1 MAEGNVYI
9 DGIDPSIP
17 QWSTEATLKE
27 IKNILAR
34 ENALTGDVS
43 KKLDNVAKGERDA
56 LKVLRDTITI
66 NADKNKKAVDD
77 LKSSTVKA
85 TDIEKKSLGVFG
97 QISSALHDMVKND
110 KIQQELDA
118 RRNKLLEE
126 NLTKKYMQM
135 GQSRE
140 NAELAAKIER
150 AKTADDGI
158 SVGDFIPVFDGM
170 EETLKKIG
178 KIGSSVIIASEGIN
192 AFMDQGLADRFDLAN
207 EIRQSGLMAGFDA
220 ATAGLDNM
228 SKMINQTGFTF
239 GDAAAF
245 VEKFSFAVGQVGVE
259 KALKFANAM
268 ATEPLADGV
277 NMMQKFGLNFTET
290 VGLAGTYLD
299 TLRNANLL
307 GRMNEEQMRQGM
319 DDFMEGVTSTSNTL
333 KVSLEQA
340 AEIIKN
346 RLEDKQVTSMLALM
360 DPDKADR
367 TRTALANM
375 GNIGEDSM
383 FGQALIARLT
393 AGSQSAFEARSPE
406 AQALRELP
414 GGIGLEMM
422 PLIEQFASLVENT
435 DANAGDFQ
443 TVVSNLG
450 GQFQELMGGL
460 RNREDIVALV
470 QTSPELQALF
480 DSLLKQMATAEDAD
494 EGTPGLS
501 DPDKT
506 QVARDELLRTS
517 VVSIEQLMNAQTQ
530 TTANT
535 QAKLLDTNDQLL
547 ENAVKLGENTAG
559 IVSNIGTLSGTVSEM
574 VRETANFSTAVGEF
588 LTRGLATFGIG
599 ENANTAEQVAE
610 GASENIANVENMQ
623 VGRDRLSERGGFLGF
638 DNNAENMFDEIEAAL
653 KSKDPDSM
661 KDVAEELSSL
671 IGFNVYGDKF
681 ETNRADLQAALEAIS
696 TTDLAKAPGSQE
708 KLEALI
714 GAIQSLDAN
723 IYTAN
728 KRTSQEKVDQMTSE
742 NTNDRNMLIGE
753 IRNLINAINN
763 PGAN

>member
-43 KKLDNVAKGERDA
+43 KKLDNVVKGERDA

-77 LKSSTVKA
+77 LKTSTVKA

-140 NAELAAKIER
+140 NAELAAKVER
-150 AKTADDGI
+150 AKAADDGI
-158 SVGDFIPVFDGM
+158 SIGDFIPVLDGM
-170 EETLKKIG
+170 EESLKKVG

-220 ATAGLDNM
+220 TTAGLDEM

-245 VEKFSFAVGQVGVE
+245 VDKFSFAVGQVGVE

-268 ATEPLADGV
+268 ATEPLSDGV

-319 DDFMEGVTSTSNTL
+319 DDFMEGVQSTSNTL
-333 KVSLEQA
+333 KISLEEA
-340 AEIIKN
+340 AEMIKS

-360 DPDKADR
+360 DPEKADR

-393 AGSQSAFEARSPE
+393 AGSEDAFVSRSPE

-414 GGIGLEMM
+414 GGIGLEML
-422 PLIEQFASLVENT
+422 PLIEEFASLIDNT
-435 DANAGDFQ
+435 DANADDFQ
-443 TVVSNLG
+443 TVVANLG

-480 DSLLKQMATAEDAD
+480 DSLLKQMATSEDAD
-494 EGTPGLS
+494 AGNVGGDAGLA
-501 DPDKT
+501 DADKT
-506 QVARDELLRTS
+506 QVARDELLRKS
-517 VVSIEQLMNAQTQ
+517 VVSIEHLMNSQTQ

-535 QAKLLDTNDQLL
+535 QAKLLDTNDKLL
-547 ENAVKLGENTAG
+547 ENAVQIGENAAG
-559 IVSNIGTLSGTVSEM
+559 FVSNISTMSGEVSNM
-574 VRETANFSTAVGEF
+574 VRETGNFVLTVKEFGTRILGGFGEK
-588 LTRGLATFGIG
+588 
-599 ENANTAEQVAE
+599 ANTAEEVAE
-610 GASENIANVENMQ
+610 GASDNISSIENMQ
-623 VGRDRLSERGGFLGF
+623 VGKDRLDDRGGFLF
-638 DNNAENMFDEIEAAL
+638 MDNRAENMFDEIESAL
-653 KSKDPDSM
+653 KSKDPKAM
-661 KDVAEELSSL
+661 EGIALELAEL
-671 IGFNVYGDKF
+671 IGFNSG
-681 ETNRADLQAALEAIS
+681 ETFQENQADLVAALDAIKTTEAARTPEGQEQLERLITAITQLDGEYKKNLFRSQERADEL
-696 TTDLAKAPGSQE
+696 TG
-708 KLEALI
+708 
-714 GAIQSLDAN
+714 
-723 IYTAN
+723 
-728 KRTSQEKVDQMTSE
+728 E
-742 NTNDRNMLIGE
+742 NTADRGKLIGE
-753 IRNLINAINN
+753 IRNLINALKN
-763 PGAN
+763 PQK